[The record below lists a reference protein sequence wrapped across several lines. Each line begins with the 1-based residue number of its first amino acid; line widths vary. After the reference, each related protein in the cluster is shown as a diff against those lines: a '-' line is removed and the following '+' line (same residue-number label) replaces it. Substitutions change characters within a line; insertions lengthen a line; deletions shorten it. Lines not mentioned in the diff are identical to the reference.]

1 MSISIPGWY
10 ISLFLQAPNHFTGPG
25 NRLIILHN
33 YFALLKS
40 IKILPT
46 GFFFF
51 PKQISFNYLDTFH
64 FQPPPPNCQLSK
76 AEPLLGQNMKYT
88 CRIKQKQSLKLCWY
102 IQCITSFFYHNIHIL
117 ASIHKKWVFF
127 RPLQTY
133 HLCVT
138 KTIQATKFLSIEKH
152 LGIRLPVMYKK
163 WSSQVF
169 K

>member
-10 ISLFLQAPNHFTGPG
+10 NSLFLQAPNHFIGPWNG
-25 NRLIILHN
+25 LINLHN

-40 IKILPT
+40 INILPT
-46 GFFFF
+46 GFFFQNRYHSTTWTLSTPTP
-51 PKQISFNYLDTFH
+51 PK
-64 FQPPPPNCQLSK
+64 NCQLSK

-117 ASIHKKWVFF
+117 ASIHKKWVIF
-127 RPLQTY
+127 RPLQSY